1 MPLINTML
9 NIIYQQ
15 WKNYLHA
22 SIPQEIREKVGIT
35 ENLIRISIGIE
46 SEKDI
51 IDDLENA
58 LLFSRED

>member
-1 MPLINTML
+1 MT
-9 NIIYQQ
+9 
-15 WKNYLHA
+15 HA

-58 LLFSRED
+58 LRFSRED